1 MHTQPISSLLK
12 KQLEQ
17 IDLLKAEWKNKRP
30 QKGIQLNKLYESF
43 AAKYTYESN
52 RIEGNTLSLQ
62 DTYLVINQGLTIA
75 GKSVQE
81 HLEAINHDEAIELIN
96 ELATSKLEIT
106 EYRIKQIHHLVL
118 KGIDRKN
125 AGSYRSV
132 QVMIGGSSH
141 IPPEP
146 YLVPKLMEDLLHFYN
161 AEKRKM
167 HPILL
172 AAEMHERL
180 VSIHPFIDGN
190 GRTARLLMNLIL
202 LKNGY
207 EIAILKGS
215 NSSRLKYYKALEA
228 VQRDANPE
236 PFHLLVAKTTIDSL
250 KAHLKMV

>member
-1 MHTQPISSLLK
+1 ALQAHPISSQLK
-12 KQLEQ
+12 KQIEQ
-17 IDLLKAEWKNKRP
+17 IDLLKIEWIKKKP

-43 AAKYTYESN
+43 ATEYTYESN

-75 GKSVQE
+75 GKSIQE

-125 AGSYRSV
+125 AGTYRSV

-146 YLVPKLMEDLLHFYN
+146 YLVPKMMEDLLHFYN
-161 AEKRKM
+161 IEKRKM
-167 HPILL
+167 HPVLL

-190 GRTARLLMNLIL
+190 GRTARLL
-202 LKNGY
+202 
-207 EIAILKGS
+207 
-215 NSSRLKYYKALEA
+215 
-228 VQRDANPE
+228 
-236 PFHLLVAKTTIDSL
+236 
-250 KAHLKMV
+250 